1 MEAVKKDV
9 IQEYAGWKSLDVLE
23 NANRYPGPTG
33 FFAYVME
40 EALKESTALV
50 PEDGRKAHFS
60 GDIYIHKL
68 PYSLYIPYCS
78 GHSTSRLLKK
88 GLRTPTITSRPAR
101 HFDTYVDH
109 IANYLI
115 TMQHYFSG
123 AQALSSVEWY
133 AGPFIRKDGLSREKI
148 RQHVQ
153 RLVYNL
159 NYPSRVGMQTPFT
172 NFTVTLDAPKEML
185 MGDMAVYDGK
195 EVGPLGDYE
204 REAKEFFLA
213 LVDVLREG
221 DAKGQPFTFPIPT
234 IMGTAK
240 MLWDDP
246 EVFEAVFTTAA
257 KRGSFYWLNTNVVD
271 PDASYS
277 MCCRINIDK
286 REFAFAFS
294 ASPKSVEEEAMER
307 LERQRF
313 GGLWAMPDVTGSVNV
328 TTVNLPRLALKAGDD
343 DRFWEEYARI
353 LEIVRKTTDWF
364 RERYVK
370 LLTNYREM
378 YSMIHTYL
386 GEFPSSH
393 FNTIGI
399 LGLPE
404 TAAIYLNEP
413 DLWKEG
419 SRAEWM
425 KATRLMKRMVEFA
438 VEKAREWM
446 RESGTPW
453 NVEEVPG
460 ESAAAKLAI
469 KDLREFPELRDYLD
483 DPENP
488 IYSTSIAP
496 YYGPIELADR
506 IRIEEEVQG
515 SFTGGVMMHI
525 FLGEEPDPEALAKL
539 TKRLL
544 RTKLVYWSYTPGVT
558 VCNACG
564 RSSTG
569 LHTACPHC
577 GSEDVEVWSRIIGYY
592 RPLKNW
598 NPYRKREFWSRRH
611 YSS

>member
-1 MEAVKKDV
+1 M
-9 IQEYAGWKSLDVLE
+9 
-23 NANRYPGPTG
+23 
-33 FFAYVME
+33 
-40 EALKESTALV
+40 
-50 PEDGRKAHFS
+50 
-60 GDIYIHKL
+60 
-68 PYSLYIPYCS
+68 
-78 GHSTSRLLKK
+78 
-88 GLRTPTITSRPAR
+88 
-101 HFDTYVDH
+101 
-109 IANYLI
+109 
-115 TMQHYFSG
+115 
-123 AQALSSVEWY
+123 
-133 AGPFIRKDGLSREKI
+133 
-148 RQHVQ
+148 
-153 RLVYNL
+153 
-159 NYPSRVGMQTPFT
+159 
-172 NFTVTLDAPKEML
+172 
-185 MGDMAVYDGK
+185 
-195 EVGPLGDYE
+195 
-204 REAKEFFLA
+204 
-213 LVDVLREG
+213 
-221 DAKGQPFTFPIPT
+221 
-234 IMGTAK
+234 
-240 MLWDDP
+240 
-246 EVFEAVFTTAA
+246 
-257 KRGSFYWLNTNVVD
+257 VD

-294 ASPKSVEEEAMER
+294 ASPKSAEEEAMEM

-353 LEIVRKTTDWF
+353 LETVRKTTDWF

-386 GEFPSSH
+386 EEFPSSH

-404 TAAIYLNEP
+404 AAAVYLNEP

-425 KATRLMKRMVEFA
+425 KAAKLMKRMVEFA

-446 RESGTPW
+446 RESGIPW

-515 SFTGGVMMHI
+515 ASR
-525 FLGEEPDPEALAKL
+525 EE
-539 TKRLL
+539 
-544 RTKLVYWSYTPGVT
+544 S
-558 VCNACG
+558 
-564 RSSTG
+564 
-569 LHTACPHC
+569 
-577 GSEDVEVWSRIIGYY
+577 
-592 RPLKNW
+592 
-598 NPYRKREFWSRRH
+598 
-611 YSS
+611 